1 MSLLREELQRT
12 LGGAYSLERELGGGG
27 MSRVFLARERGL
39 NREVVI
45 KVLPDDVAAGV
56 SLERFTREIQLAAS
70 LQQANIVPL
79 LAAGDANG
87 VPYFTMPYVEG
98 ESLRARLSKP
108 PQLSITEC
116 VSILR
121 DVARALSYAHAR
133 GIVHRDIKPDNVL
146 LSHGAAVVTDFGIAK
161 ALSASRTQG
170 GGATLTQAGTSIGT
184 PAYMAPEQVAGDPDV
199 GARADLYSWGCLA
212 YELIAGEPP
221 FVRESMQRIMAAHLT
236 ETPRALREWR
246 PEVPG
251 ALARLVMRCLEKE
264 PSARPAGADEVL
276 RELDAVMTPGTAP
289 SMAMPSGARGAGPGA
304 AAIPAAD
311 ASGKRSGVMLVIGVL
326 AVALAAA
333 VMVFRARPSL
343 PNSPTA
349 TASATTPNRSI
360 AVLPLANLSGDKADD
375 YFGIGLAE
383 EMTRALSKAGVRVIG
398 RTSAA
403 ALLAKGL
410 DESAVARELG
420 VSSLLTGTVQRA
432 SGQIRINVSLVA
444 ANDGAVQ
451 WTEKYDRPI
460 ANVFAVQDEIALA
473 VAQRLG
479 GPSPAPAA
487 ALVSA
492 TPAPSIQARETR
504 SETRDPEAYARF
516 LQAQVLFNR
525 RSAESLT
532 QAIAILED
540 VSKRDPKFARGQAL
554 LAMAYA
560 ISGNYILDDTDQRY
574 AKALS
579 AADRAI
585 AMDSTI
591 AEAYAAIGWVRGAQ
605 GKMDAADRAL
615 VHSLA
620 LDSTLATAWGWHGLH
635 ASWRGR
641 FAEAHRLVARAQA
654 LEPASLVVRTWD
666 AQNFLYERKHAAA
679 DSVASFVVGLDSTF
693 ALAWM
698 AKADALIGLGRAKDA
713 AAIMR
718 RRVALLPSAPATE
731 YHGCLAYALA
741 RAGDAAGARAI
752 LDGQKVASGGRLPP
766 LGSVAT
772 ALMAVGERDA
782 ALEVLARAI
791 ALHDPWT
798 PGFAGLERYDQLRKD
813 PKGAAL
819 MATVLAR

>member
-1 MSLLREELQRT
+1 VTPLREELQRT
-12 LGGAYSLERELGGGG
+12 LGGAYTLERELGGGG

-45 KVLPDDVAAGV
+45 KVLPDDIAAGV
-56 SLERFTREIQLAAS
+56 SLERFSREIQLAAS

-87 VPYFTMPYVEG
+87 VPYFTMPFVEG
-98 ESLRARLSKP
+98 ESLRARLSKRP
-108 PQLSITEC
+108 PLTITEC

-161 ALSASRTQG
+161 AVSASRTQG
-170 GGATLTQAGTSIGT
+170 SGATLTQAGTSIGT

-246 PEVPG
+246 PDVPS

-264 PSARPAGADEVL
+264 PSARPESADEVL
-276 RELDAVMTPGTAP
+276 RELDAVMTPGAAP
-289 SMAMPSGARGAGPGA
+289 SMAMPSGVRDAKPGAGVPAGRGARGAWLA
-304 AAIPAAD
+304 
-311 ASGKRSGVMLVIGVL
+311 VGVL
-326 AVALAAA
+326 VVALATAF
-333 VMVFRARPSL
+333 VVLRGRPGSA
-343 PNSPTA
+343 PV
-349 TASATTPNRSI
+349 ATTGAKTPDRSI

-460 ANVFAVQDEIALA
+460 ANVFAVQDEIAVA

-479 GPSPAPAA
+479 GALPAPAA
-487 ALVSA
+487 AA
-492 TPAPSIQARETR
+492 APSAFATGAPQPAAR
-504 SETRDPEAYARF
+504 SETKDPEAYARF

-540 VSKRDPKFARGQAL
+540 VSTRDPKFARGQAL

-560 ISGNYILDDTDQRY
+560 ISGNYILDNTDERY
-574 AKALS
+574 AKALA

-615 VHSLA
+615 VHALA

-635 ASWRGR
+635 SAWRGR
-641 FAEAHRLVARAQA
+641 FAESHRLVGRAQA

-698 AKADALIGLGRAKDA
+698 AKADALIGLGRAKEA
-713 AAIMR
+713 AVIMR
-718 RRVALLPSAPATE
+718 RRVALLPSTPATE

-741 RAGDAAGARAI
+741 RAGDAAGARAV
-752 LDGQKVASGGRLPP
+752 LDGLRSVNGGRFPP

-772 ALMAVGERDA
+772 ALMALGDRDA

-798 PGFAGLERYDQLRKD
+798 PGFSGLERYDQLRKD